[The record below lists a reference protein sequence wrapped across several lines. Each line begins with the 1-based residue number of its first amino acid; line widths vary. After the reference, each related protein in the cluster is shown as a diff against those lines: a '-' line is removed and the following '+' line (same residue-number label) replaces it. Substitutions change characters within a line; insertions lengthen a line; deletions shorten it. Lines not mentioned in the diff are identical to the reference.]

1 MGMFI
6 RKSIKLGKH
15 TRVNVT
21 KKGLSS
27 ITFGGKHSRLG
38 IRKDGSTYASANKDG
53 VYVRQELS
61 KGTKGKQSNKA
72 INKAVNKNSDS
83 ELTLGK
89 LLKICLAFYIV
100 VLIIDGLTL
109 KSGLL
114 LKVVGALDIIFF
126 IITGIGIISNNK
138 KDKNLE

>member
-1 MGMFI
+1 MFI
-6 RKSIKLGKH
+6 KKSVKLGKH
-15 TRVNVT
+15 ARINVT

-27 ITFGGKHSRLG
+27 ITFGGKHSRFG
-38 IRKDGSTYASANKDG
+38 IRKDGSTYASANKNG

-61 KGTKGKQSNKA
+61 KGTKGKQLNKV
-72 INKAVNKNSDS
+72 VNKNSNN

-89 LLKICLAFYIV
+89 LLKICLALYII
-100 VLIIDGLTL
+100 VLIMDGLTL